1 MKAVCRSLALARSHI
16 CNLRTR
22 PDTWLDRRTG
32 RTPVH
37 DEALL
42 AQVREHIAQLPSY
55 GYRRACALLNRQRT
69 ASDLSRVNHKRVYRL
84 MARNDLLL
92 PKASRRKQSS
102 RLHEGKVEVASS
114 DQR

>member
-16 CNLRTR
+16 CSLRSR
-22 PDTWLDRRTG
+22 PEAWIDGRTG

-37 DEALL
+37 DEQLL

-84 MARNDLLL
+84 MAHNGLLL
-92 PKASRRKQSS
+92 PKARWRKHSS
-102 RLHEGKVEVASS
+102 RLHEGKVQVASS
-114 DQR
+114 D